1 MNLKFPVMNWE
12 NETAVVKQSMA
23 VMLSMLIN
31 FVADIIPIALLIF
44 VKNINS
50 NIVSAVS
57 VTVIIFITILLYNRS
72 TKFDLK
78 SIN

>member
-12 NETAVVKQSMA
+12 NETAVVKQSIA

-31 FVADIIPIALLIF
+31 IVANILPVFLLIF
-44 VKNINS
+44 AANINS
-50 NIVSAVS
+50 NIIQAVS
-57 VTVIIFITILLYNRS
+57 LTVIIFITILLYNRS
-72 TKFDLK
+72 SKFDLK